1 MERRGGHTLPELVFS
16 MAIVVGLLG
25 WGIPSFRDLRRDA
38 ARTREVNQLVHAI
51 HLARSE
57 AIKRNGVVSL
67 CPSADGQR
75 CGPAGTPWHAG
86 WIVFVNSDRD
96 SPAVR
101 DDAEQLLRV
110 FAPWPGGTV
119 HANRGT
125 LSFRPFGQMG
135 VTATITFCDERGVRA
150 ARAVII
156 SQTGRPRVSDRS
168 ASNGPLA
175 CI

>member
-1 MERRGGHTLPELVFS
+1 M
-16 MAIVVGLLG
+16 
-25 WGIPSFRDLRRDA
+25 
-38 ARTREVNQLVHAI
+38 NQLVHAV

-67 CPSADGQR
+67 CPSADGQL
-75 CGPAGTPWHAG
+75 CGPAGTAWHRG
-86 WIVFVNSDRD
+86 WIIFVNADRD

-101 DDAEQLLRV
+101 DDGEDLLRV

-119 HANRGT
+119 HANRST

-135 VTATITFCDERGVRA
+135 VTATFTFCDERGTRA